1 VDLDWQEYEVWEI
14 LRYWIKIW
22 GYFRVESG
30 GFRIWDTDIRGL
42 EN

>member
-1 VDLDWQEYEVWEI
+1 MVWEI
-14 LRYWIKIW
+14 FRYWIKIW
-22 GYFRVESG
+22 VSGFKEG